1 MDGTLWGE
9 LVNWMI
15 RRIVGGA
22 SEMARVQW
30 LAGICSCNGWLWIL
44 FFLAGLSRSAQ
55 AEVRLA
61 GVFQSHMV
69 LQRDLPLPVWGWAEP
84 GEKIS
89 VVLGSLRG
97 EAVADSQGRWE
108 CILPPSPLRPEP
120 VTLEVSGSNRIVLE
134 DCLMGDVW
142 LCSGQ
147 SNMEWPVGACDR
159 PDDIRAASDAGIRHF
174 GVEMHFAS
182 TPQQDVR
189 GKWQVCDPQTVAG
202 FTAVGYYFART
213 VRQESGVPIGLVR
226 SSVGGT
232 NIELWMSQQTLME
245 TPSLKSYGD
254 LMRQSLAQHQTDL
267 AESLDRV
274 DRWLTEARKAKAE
287 GQPIP
292 LPPSIPDYPF
302 GEKLFRPRCVTLH
315 QGMIHPLF
323 PMALRGVL
331 WYQGEN
337 NAGSP
342 EDGKMYFEK
351 KLAMLTQWRE
361 GFRNPHLPFYFV
373 QLANWQ
379 QPTDDPSDSSGWAHF
394 RDAQRRCL
402 EIAETGMASAVDIG
416 DPLDIHPKN
425 KWEVGRRL
433 AHWALR
439 DVYGKSVQASG
450 PLFRSMR
457 VEENRAVLEFD
468 QVGRGLMVGRYD
480 PVEGTKE
487 SHEPLKRFAV
497 AGEDKKWHWGI
508 AEIDGNKVV
517 VRHPE
522 GMTPASVRYA
532 YSMNP
537 EGANLYNRD
546 GLPASPFRTDD
557 W

>member
-1 MDGTLWGE
+1 MPIAGWFKPVLSCGCRLLLLLL
-9 LVNWMI
+9 LV
-15 RRIVGGA
+15 
-22 SEMARVQW
+22 
-30 LAGICSCNGWLWIL
+30 
-44 FFLAGLSRSAQ
+44 GLSRSAQ

-89 VVLGSLRG
+89 VVLGALRSN
-97 EAVADSQGRWE
+97 AVADSKGRWE
-108 CILPPSPLRPEP
+108 CILPPSPLQPGP
-120 VTLEVSGSNRIVLE
+120 VTLEVTGSNRIVLE

-159 PDDIRAASDAGIRHF
+159 PDDVRAATDEGIRHF

-189 GKWQVCDPQTVAG
+189 GRWQVCTPETVAG
-202 FTAVGYYFART
+202 FTAVGYYFARS
-213 VRQESGVPIGLVR
+213 VRREAGVPIGLVR

-254 LMRQSLAQHQTDL
+254 LMRKSLAQHQTDIADSL
-267 AESLDRV
+267 ESV
-274 DRWLTEARKAKAE
+274 ENWLTVAKKARAE

-292 LPPSIPDYPF
+292 LPPAIPEYPF
-302 GEKLFRPRCVTLH
+302 GEKLFRPRCVTLY

-342 EDGKMYFEK
+342 EDGRMYFEK
-351 KLAMLTQWRE
+351 KLAMLKQWRG
-361 GFRNPHLPFYFV
+361 GFRNPSLPFYFV
-373 QLANWQ
+373 QLASWQ
-379 QPTDDPSDSSGWAHF
+379 QPTDDPGDVSGWADF

-402 EIAETGMASAVDIG
+402 QIPETGMASAVDLG
-416 DPLDIHPKN
+416 DALDIHPKN

-433 AHWALR
+433 ALWALR
-439 DVYGKSVQASG
+439 DLYGKPVHASG
-450 PLFRSMR
+450 PLFRAMR
-457 VEENRAVLEFD
+457 VEGDRAILEFD
-468 QVGRGLMVGRYD
+468 QVGSGLMVGEYD
-480 PVEGTKE
+480 ATEGAKE
-487 SHEPLKRFAV
+487 ARRPLKRFAV
-497 AGEDKKWHWGI
+497 AGEDRKWHWGI
-508 AEIDGNKVV
+508 AEIDGDNVV

-522 GMTPASVRYA
+522 GLAPASVRYA

>member
-1 MDGTLWGE
+1 MSRIGLFGAIDRCTWQLGVLLL
-9 LVNWMI
+9 LV
-15 RRIVGGA
+15 
-22 SEMARVQW
+22 S
-30 LAGICSCNGWLWIL
+30 
-44 FFLAGLSRSAQ
+44 LSRTAQ

-61 GVFQSHMV
+61 EVFQSHMV
-69 LQRDLPLPVWGWAEP
+69 LQRDAPLPIWGWAEP

-89 VVLGSLRG
+89 VSLGSLRG
-97 EAVADSQGRWE
+97 DAVADSRGRWE
-108 CILPPSPLRPEP
+108 CILPPSPLQPGP

-159 PDDIRAASDAGIRHF
+159 PEDIRNASDKEIRHF

-182 TPQQDVR
+182 TPQEDVR
-189 GKWQVCDPQTVAG
+189 GKWQVCTPETVAG

-213 VRQESGVPIGLVR
+213 VRQEVGVPIGLVR

-254 LMRQSLAQHQTDL
+254 LMRQSLAQHQIDL
-267 AESLDRV
+267 AASLDGV
-274 DRWLTEARKAKAE
+274 ERWLTESKRATAE
-287 GQPIP
+287 GQQIP
-292 LPPSIPDYPF
+292 LPPAIPDYPF
-302 GEKLFRPRCVTLH
+302 GEKMFRPRCVTLY

-323 PMALRGVL
+323 PMALRGVV

-351 KLAMLTQWRE
+351 KLAMLTQWRG
-361 GFRNPHLPFYFV
+361 GFRNPNLPFYFV
-373 QLANWQ
+373 QLASWQ
-379 QPTDDPSDSSGWAHF
+379 QPADDPSDSSGWAHF
-394 RDAQRRCL
+394 RDAQRSCL
-402 EIAETGMASAVDIG
+402 KIAGTGMASALDIG

-433 AHWALR
+433 ALWALR
-439 DVYGKSVQASG
+439 DLYGKPVQASG
-450 PLFRSMR
+450 PLFREMR
-457 VEENRAVLEFD
+457 VEENRAVLDFD

-487 SHEPLKRFAV
+487 SREPLMRFAV
-497 AGEDKKWHWGI
+497 AGEDRKWHWGI
-508 AEIDGNKVV
+508 AEIDGDQVV

-522 GMTPASVRYA
+522 GLVPVAVRYA

-546 GLPASPFRTDD
+546 GLPASPFRTDN

>member
-1 MDGTLWGE
+1 MPKVEW
-9 LVNWMI
+9 LVVI
-15 RRIVGGA
+15 RSCTWKLGA
-22 SEMARVQW
+22 
-30 LAGICSCNGWLWIL
+30 L
-44 FFLAGLSRSAQ
+44 FLLTFLLPSAQ

-61 GVFQSHMV
+61 NLFQSHMV
-69 LQRDLPLPVWGWAEP
+69 LQRDMPLPVWGWADP
-84 GEKIS
+84 GEEVS
-89 VVLGSLRG
+89 VVLGALRRN
-97 EAVADSQGRWE
+97 AVADSTGKWE
-108 CILPPSPLRPEP
+108 CILPPSRLQREP
-120 VTLEVSGSNRIVLE
+120 VNLEVSGSNRILLE
-134 DCLMGDVW
+134 DCLIGDVW

-159 PDDIRAASDAGIRHF
+159 PDDVRSAMDEGIRHF

-189 GKWQVCDPQTVAG
+189 GRWQVCTPDTVAG

-213 VRQESGVPIGLVR
+213 IRQETGVPIGLVR

-254 LMRQSLAQHQTDL
+254 LMRQSLAQHQADL
-267 AESLDRV
+267 ETSLDGV
-274 DRWLTEARKAKAE
+274 ESWLVEARSAKAQ
-287 GQPIP
+287 GRQIP
-292 LPPSIPDYPF
+292 LPPAIPDYPF

-342 EDGKMYFEK
+342 EDGRMYYEK
-351 KLAMLTQWRE
+351 KLAMLTQWRG
-361 GFRNPHLPFYFV
+361 GFRNSDLPFYFV
-373 QLANWQ
+373 QLASWQ
-379 QPTDDPSDSSGWAHF
+379 QPTNDPSDSSGWAHF
-394 RDAQRRCL
+394 RDAQRHCL
-402 EIAETGMASAVDIG
+402 EISGTGMASAVDVG
-416 DPLDIHPKN
+416 DAQDIHPKN

-433 AHWALR
+433 ALWALR
-439 DVYGKSVQASG
+439 DLYAKPVHASG
-450 PLFRSMR
+450 PLFREMR
-457 VEENRAVLEFD
+457 VEGGRAILEFD

-480 PVEGTKE
+480 PAEGTKE
-487 SHEPLKRFAV
+487 STEPLKRFAV
-497 AGEDKKWHWGI
+497 AGDDKKWHWGI
-508 AEIDGNKVV
+508 AEIEGDTVV

-522 GMTPASVRYA
+522 GLAPASVRYA

-546 GLPASPFRTDD
+546 GLPASPFRTDN